1 MKICNSLALWS
12 WAIYQCNQ
20 GPNISKLTHVE
31 KSLAIQFLQNQQ
43 NTAKEKKAMSSHSWF
58 PNFKLLNIFG
68 FWFFVFC
75 FFLLIS
81 LFVLYLKYVWIV
93 CLTFFQNEMR
103 AYIFD
108 FKIVEN
114 FCFCFPTF
122 VLIKILFFLIVAC
135 TSAVQIWMTK

>member
-43 NTAKEKKAMSSHSWF
+43 NTAKEKKAMFSPSWF
-58 PNFKLLNIFG
+58 PNFKLLNIYI
-68 FWFFVFC
+68 FFSFYLSLYL
-75 FFLLIS
+75 FHIWNISGLSAWPSFKMKWELIS
-81 LFVLYLKYVWIV
+81 
-93 CLTFFQNEMR
+93 
-103 AYIFD
+103 D

-122 VLIKILFFLIVAC
+122 VLIKILFFFLIVAC